1 MNEIKIKK
9 AKDLKEG
16 DELIKQKHGGWI
28 VDSINVINDEIQITI
43 KYGSS
48 AYLGLRLNKNGEV
61 KVITKEEKE
70 N

>member
-16 DELIKQKHGGWI
+16 DELIKQKHVGWI

-48 AYLGLRLNKNGEV
+48 AYLGLKLNKNDEV

-70 N
+70 